1 MMHNRFMAAG
11 RAAAGIVLAAVMLAG
26 LSVTSARA
34 ATNIERVVS
43 PGGIEA
49 WLVREPAVPLVALDF
64 AFAGG
69 ANEDPIDKPGLASMV
84 AGLIDEGAGDLDANA
99 FHEKLEEH
107 AIELAFSAGR
117 DHFRGSLRT
126 LGTNRDLAFDLLR
139 LSLTAPRFD
148 EPAIERIRTQI
159 LSDLRRS
166 ATSPNEIASERWWE
180 EAFPLHPYGRPV
192 HGTVDS
198 IPRVGADDLRTYA
211 KRVFARSQLK
221 IAIVGDIDAATAGA
235 VVDRVFGA
243 LPEKPELAPVADV
256 KPAGLGQRIV
266 IDLDVPQA
274 VIVFGGEGVSRKDP
288 DFFPAFIVNHILGGG
303 SLSSR
308 LYREVREQRGLAYGI
323 WTGLAPLAHTAL
335 ITGSTATR
343 ADRTADTLAIVE
355 HELQRLAD
363 NGPTLDELTKTKS
376 YLIGSYA
383 LSFDTS
389 TKIAA
394 QLVQIQLDGL
404 GINYI
409 TRRNGL
415 IEGVTL
421 ADTQRAARRLL
432 GGKMLYTVVGR
443 PQGVTSTSTK
453 GSGG

>member
-1 MMHNRFMAAG
+1 MIKGRFTAAR
-11 RAAAGIVLAAVMLAG
+11 RAACGVALAATMLIG
-26 LSVTSARA
+26 LSAA
-34 ATNIERVVS
+34 PAWATNIERVVS

-49 WLVREPAVPLVALDF
+49 WLVREPAVPLIALDF

-69 ANEDPIDKPGLASMV
+69 ADEDPTDKPGLASMV

-107 AIELAFSAGR
+107 AIELGFNVGR

-126 LGTNRDLAFDLLR
+126 LGANRDLAFDLLR
-139 LSLTAPRFD
+139 LALTAPRFD

-159 LSDLRRS
+159 LADLRRS
-166 ATSPNEIASERWWE
+166 ATSPNEIAAERWWE
-180 EAFPLHPYGRPV
+180 EAFPSHPYGRPV

-211 KRVFARSQLK
+211 RRVFARSQLK

-243 LPEKPELAPVADV
+243 LPAKSELAPVADV
-256 KPAGLGQRIV
+256 KPTGLGRRTV
-266 IDLDVPQA
+266 IEIDVPQA
-274 VIVFGGEGVSRKDP
+274 VVMFGGEGVSRKDP
-288 DFFPAFIVNHILGGG
+288 EFFPAFIVNHILGGG

-323 WTGLAPLAHTAL
+323 WTGLVPLAHTAL

-343 ADRTADTLAIVE
+343 ADRTADTLAIIE
-355 HELQRLAD
+355 HELERLAAS
-363 NGPTLDELTKTKS
+363 GPTADELAKTKS
-376 YLIGSYA
+376 YLMGSYG
-383 LSFDTS
+383 LNFDTS

-404 GINYI
+404 GIDYI
-409 TRRNGL
+409 KKRNAM
-415 IEGVTL
+415 IEAVTL
-421 ADTQRAARRLL
+421 ADAQRAAKRLL
-432 GGKMLYTVVGR
+432 NGKMLYTVVGR
-443 PQGVTSTSTK
+443 PLGVTSTAPK